1 MWLKLKTYFISLSN
15 SLYGKI
21 FLILVSISVLS
32 LSSLNIYID
41 SKLPNEQA
49 IRDIE
54 LQIPLKI
61 FSSDGKLIGEFG
73 EKRRTALNFDEIP
86 NHYIN
91 AVLAAEDDNF
101 FSHSGVSYT
110 GLLRSLYRV
119 AVSGRIQ
126 GGGSTIT
133 MQVAGNYLTSRDI
146 SLFRKVKD
154 IFLAYRL
161 EKSYSK
167 EEIFEFYVNSIFFV
181 NRAYGIAAASE
192 VYYGK
197 SLHQLNLAGPA
208 HLLKRARR
216 ATTAR

>member
-15 SLYGKI
+15 SLYGKV

-86 NHYIN
+86 SHYIN
-91 AVLAAEDDNF
+91 DVMAA
-101 FSHSGVSYT
+101 
-110 GLLRSLYRV
+110 
-119 AVSGRIQ
+119 
-126 GGGSTIT
+126 
-133 MQVAGNYLTSRDI
+133 
-146 SLFRKVKD
+146 
-154 IFLAYRL
+154 
-161 EKSYSK
+161 
-167 EEIFEFYVNSIFFV
+167 
-181 NRAYGIAAASE
+181 
-192 VYYGK
+192 
-197 SLHQLNLAGPA
+197 
-208 HLLKRARR
+208 
-216 ATTAR
+216 